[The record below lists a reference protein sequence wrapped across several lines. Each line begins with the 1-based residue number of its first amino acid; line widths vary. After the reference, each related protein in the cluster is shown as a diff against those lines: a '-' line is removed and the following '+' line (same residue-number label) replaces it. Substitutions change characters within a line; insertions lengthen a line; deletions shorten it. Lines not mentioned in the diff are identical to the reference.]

1 MSPNLKKM
9 ERTKINYSDIPVI
22 PMPKKVKMDETPVFD
37 VPVLPYVYTEEE
49 SWQKHLVAFTDTV
62 SRGHKVEFTFDK
74 NGITVCFNGE
84 LKKGEYTLKTFP
96 QVKIEASSDEG
107 VCYALAT
114 LIQLLKVVNGEVFT
128 CKCEIF
134 DYPETDYRGVMAC
147 VSQSKSKLDFNN
159 LLVFADL
166 CFLYK
171 MNYLHIHFTDN
182 DGYTLPSERFPK
194 ISAGNCYSKEQI
206 KFLNEYCKQRNI
218 TIVPEIDLPGHATAM
233 IKNCPE
239 VFANVYTEKTP
250 LWEDG
255 TPCDEDSIC
264 VGKKGT
270 FEAAETLIE
279 ELAELFPDSPY
290 LHIGGDEVN
299 HRVWDACDECRAFIK
314 ANGLKDSEELYAYSV
329 KRFAEKV
336 ISLGRTPIVW
346 EGFSEEYADIIPKEC
361 IVGVFESLYCTADKL
376 IEKGIR
382 VLNCSWEPLYSVSW
396 GARPWW
402 PDMKPWGYSEILGWD
417 KFTFKNKYMKTSPV
431 HLNPM
436 HLPKTD
442 KIIGAQMCDWA
453 SYFAQ
458 KLPYIREFVPA
469 LSERLWTNERFCTDE
484 QFFKKFC
491 NSTAIFDELTEY
503 NEIYTK

>member
-1 MSPNLKKM
+1 MD
-9 ERTKINYSDIPVI
+9 KIKVTYSDIPVI
-22 PMPKKVKMDETPVFD
+22 PMPKSVKGDEPFVFD
-37 VPVLPYVYTEEE
+37 VPVSTEIYTEEKE
-49 SWQKHLVAFTDTV
+49 WQNHIDAFIDTIY
-62 SRGHKVEFTFDK
+62 RGRNLKFTRGK
-74 NGITVCFNGE
+74 NGAVIKFNDK
-84 LKKGEYTLKTFP
+84 LNKGEYSLKTFP
-96 QVKIEASSDEG
+96 QVEIQSSSSEG

-114 LIQLLKVVNGEVFT
+114 LIQLIKVIDGKSFI

-147 VSQSKSKLDFNN
+147 ASQSKRKLAFNN

-166 CFLYK
+166 CYLYK

-233 IKNCPE
+233 IKNCSE
-239 VFANVYTEKTP
+239 IFANVYTEKSP

-255 TPCDEDSIC
+255 TPCAEDSIC

-279 ELAELFPDSPY
+279 ELAKLFPDSPY

-299 HRVWDACDECRAFIK
+299 HRVWDACDDCQAFIK
-314 ANGLKDSEELYAYSV
+314 ENNLTDSEELYAYSV

-346 EGFSEEYADIIPKEC
+346 EGFAEKYADIIPKEC

-376 IEKGIR
+376 IEKGYR

-396 GARPWW
+396 GSRLWW
-402 PDMKPWGYSEILGWD
+402 PDMKPWGYKEILAWD

-453 SYFAQ
+453 NYFAQ
-458 KLPYIREFVPA
+458 KIAYIREFVPA
-469 LSERLWTNERFCTDE
+469 VSERLWTNERFCTDE

-491 NSTAIFDELTEY
+491 NSTVVFDELTE
-503 NEIYTK
+503 NNDIYKE

>member
-1 MSPNLKKM
+1 M
-9 ERTKINYSDIPVI
+9 ERTKINYCDIPVI

-74 NGITVCFNGE
+74 NGIAVCFNGE

-147 VSQSKSKLDFNN
+147 VSQSKRKLDFNN

-194 ISAGNCYSKEQI
+194 VSAGNCYSKEQI